1 MCSSDLELIHA
12 TIIKQ
17 APGRAAKSNKTV
29 GNGKCMNARKT
40 MDLYGSE
47 ARTQGSGDREKGE
60 LTLGFPLKL
69 FWGKCPARMTSH
81 PKEASMN

>member
-1 MCSSDLELIHA
+1 
-12 TIIKQ
+12 
-17 APGRAAKSNKTV
+17 
-29 GNGKCMNARKT
+29 MNARKT

-60 LTLGFPLKL
+60 LTLGFSLKL
-69 FWGKCPARMTSH
+69 FWGKCPAGMTSH